1 MVHVDRWSKRRSL
14 SRDCDRLISDAE
26 AFLSGDYENHV
37 RRHDRRVPGWARL
50 NRFAHG
56 DLRIVRRAR
65 RPFAATKSAAFADWP
80 EEAWRSAQRI
90 VASELLALVGDSP
103 GLLLQLQRSVLV
115 PLELELIGAEA
126 KSHLTALELVQVTRL
141 ALRRCA
147 PELSGDGGDGD
158 VDQRRDT
165 EVEDPTPRRRA
176 SGPPQTGPVISVNV
190 ETASPGPSG
199 VQPTSRRKKMS
210 DG

>member
-115 PLELELIGAEA
+115 PLE
-126 KSHLTALELVQVTRL
+126 TR
-141 ALRRCA
+141 
-147 PELSGDGGDGD
+147 
-158 VDQRRDT
+158 VD
-165 EVEDPTPRRRA
+165 RRRGQK
-176 SGPPQTGPVISVNV
+176 S
-190 ETASPGPSG
+190 
-199 VQPTSRRKKMS
+199 S
-210 DG
+210 DGARTRASHSARAPAMRPGVER